1 MEKNSKNARHPG
13 GERRGSAQPARNVQR
28 SGGAKK
34 RPVNS
39 RPQQEFH
46 RDPRSSGRAPAQSR
60 EQRRR
65 TDRAYRQAT
74 VQREVKSRRRSR
86 RGGNLVMYYILA
98 AAVIITVLIILSN
111 TVLFSCSAIEVTG
124 NSRYTAQQ
132 IVMQSGLETG
142 QNLLHID
149 ASAAANRISAAFP
162 YIDKVEVQK
171 SFPTKINIVV
181 QEAEKWYQVS
191 SGGVNAAISR
201 LGRIVELG
209 STEGLTVVEGY
220 EPEDLVP
227 GKILS
232 SKDNGKTQ
240 IPAQILEAAEAEGIT
255 GVTRI
260 NMTDRF
266 DISID
271 CGNNITLQ
279 IGGISDLSVK
289 LAEAASAMEIER
301 ANVYIDLR
309 TQEKMFVRDKVV
321 EQVLPDIGNTS
332 ESTAESTA
340 EAGTSEQ

>member
-1 MEKNSKNARHPG
+1 MEKNSKNTRRPG
-13 GERRGSAQPARNVQR
+13 EVRRGNAQPPRNVQR
-28 SGGAKK
+28 SGSAKK
-34 RPVNS
+34 RPANS

-46 RDPRSSGRAPAQSR
+46 RDPRRRQSAPAQTR

-65 TDRAYRQAT
+65 ADRAYRQAT
-74 VQREVKSRRRSR
+74 VQREVKSRRRSK
-86 RGGNLVMYYILA
+86 RGRNLVMYYILA

-111 TVLFSCSAIEVTG
+111 TVLFSCSSIEVTG

-132 IVMQSGLETG
+132 IITQSGLETG

-149 ASAAANRISAAFP
+149 ASSAENRISAAFP

-171 SFPTKINIVV
+171 SFPTKINIVI

-191 SGGVNAAISR
+191 SGGVNAAVSR

-209 STEGLTVVEGY
+209 STDGLTVVEGY
-220 EPEDLVP
+220 EPEDLAP

-232 SKDNGKTQ
+232 SKDAGKTQ
-240 IPAQILEAAEAEGIT
+240 IPAQILEAAEEEGIT
-255 GVTRI
+255 GITRI
-260 NMTDRF
+260 DMTDRF

-279 IGGISDLSVK
+279 LGGISDLNVK
-289 LAEAASAMEIER
+289 LAEAASAMKIER

-340 EAGTSEQ
+340 ESGTSEQ

>member
-1 MEKNSKNARHPG
+1 MEKNSKNARCPG
-13 GERRGSAQPARNVQR
+13 DVRRGSVQPARNVQR

-46 RDPRSSGRAPAQSR
+46 RDPRRSGRAPAQSR

-74 VQREVKSRRRSR
+74 VQREVKSRRCSR

-111 TVLFSCSAIEVTG
+111 TVLFSCSSIEVTG

-162 YIDKVEVQK
+162 YIDMVEVQK

-260 NMTDRF
+260 DMTDRF

-289 LAEAASAMEIER
+289 LAEAASAMKIER